1 MRHKITQI
9 QQNKRNMSHLKK
21 YSDEL
26 AWELML
32 NKEIKLDEIK
42 QRLNTLIELAK
53 NEGKMELNPNLKIDE
68 VNLFDN

>member
-1 MRHKITQI
+1 
-9 QQNKRNMSHLKK
+9 MSHLKK

-53 NEGKMELNPNLKIDE
+53 NEGKMELNPKYPDLKIDE